1 MKIGLIDVT
10 ITMSYGGI
18 QTAVW
23 ELAKQLHDAGHE
35 VHLYGGNGDVRHEL
49 AGRQIHIHT
58 YPYTPREKVID
69 LGGRFRRIVERY
81 SFARY
86 AKQDVIR

>member
-1 MKIGLIDVT
+1 
-10 ITMSYGGI
+10 MSQSQCLMVGSKPQYG
-18 QTAVW
+18 

-69 LGGRFRRIVERY
+69 LGGRFSSY
-81 SFARY
+81 C
-86 AKQDVIR
+86 